1 MLPAILI
8 IEDET
13 TLAKNIKT
21 YLVRDGFDVHV
32 ASKGGDGLAE
42 FERFKPDIV
51 LLDFNLPDMNGLEV
65 LTQLRTL
72 DARIKVIMM
81 TGESNVQV
89 AVSAM
94 KAGAY
99 DYLSKP
105 LVLREL
111 RILLEKAAGQQRL
124 EDTLSYYQQREAGEG
139 GMVKL
144 LGESPPMKSLK
155 QKIRQLLDAERLL
168 TDGPPASVLII
179 GETGTGKELVA
190 RALHFDGPRR
200 ERPFV
205 SVNCGAIP
213 ANLLEAELFGYEKG
227 AFTDARERKPGLVE
241 TADGGTLF
249 LDEIGDIEL
258 AAQVKLLKLLED
270 RVVRRLGAT
279 RDRPVDVRIIS
290 ATNQPLEQAVQENRF
305 RSDLYYR
312 LRVLQLELPTLRER
326 GDDILLLAEKFLDE
340 QRKRYNKAEL
350 KLSAAARDA
359 LLANSWPG
367 NVRELSN
374 CIEQAV
380 LMAQDTV
387 VEPKLL
393 SLCSMTSPGNEDVVP
408 GEQSAYIKLPSSG
421 FDLEAMESQLVQQ
434 ALEKTRGN
442 VTKAAKLLGLTRDT
456 LRYRMEKHG
465 IKPPL

>member
-1 MLPAILI
+1 MRPAILV

-21 YLVRDGFDVHV
+21 YLGRDGFAVQL
-32 ASKGGDGLAE
+32 ANKGADGLAE

-51 LLDFNLPDMNGLEV
+51 LLDCNLPDMNGLEV
-65 LTQLRTL
+65 LAELRKL

-81 TGESNVQV
+81 TGESDVQV

-94 KAGAY
+94 KAGVY

-105 LVLREL
+105 LVLKEL
-111 RILLEKAAGQQRL
+111 KMLLERAAGQQRL
-124 EDTLSYYQQREAGEG
+124 QDTLSYYQQREADMSGIS
-139 GMVKL
+139 KL
-144 LGESPPMKSLK
+144 VGESGPMKSLK
-155 QKIRQLLDAERLL
+155 QRILRLLDAERQL
-168 TDGPPASVLII
+168 TDGPAASVLII

-213 ANLLEAELFGYEKG
+213 GNLLEAELFGYEKG

-258 AAQVKLLKLLED
+258 AAQVKLLRLLED
-270 RVVRRLGAT
+270 RVIRRLGAT
-279 RDRPVDVRIIS
+279 RDQPVNVRIIS
-290 ATNQPLEQAVQENRF
+290 ATNQPLEQAIQENRF

-312 LRVLQLELPTLRER
+312 LRVLQLELPPLRER
-326 GDDILLLAEKFLDE
+326 GNDILMLADLILE
-340 QRKRYNKAEL
+340 QQSKRYSKPTL
-350 KLSAAARDA
+350 HLSAAARGA
-359 LLANSWPG
+359 LLVNHWPG
-367 NVRELSN
+367 NVRELRN

-380 LMAQDTV
+380 LMAQNSEIGPNLLALRAPTSSGNDYRISA
-387 VEPKLL
+387 EPTTTL
-393 SLCSMTSPGNEDVVP
+393 T
-408 GEQSAYIKLPSSG
+408 LPSSG
-421 FDLEAMESQLVQQ
+421 FDLEALESQLVQQ
-434 ALEKTRGN
+434 ALEQTHGN
-442 VTKAAKLLGLTRDT
+442 VTHAAKLLGLTRDT
-456 LRYRMEKHG
+456 LRYRMGKYQ
-465 IKPPL
+465 ITAPL

>member
-1 MLPAILI
+1 MRPAILV

-21 YLVRDGFDVHV
+21 YLGRDGFAVQL
-32 ASKGGDGLAE
+32 ASKGAAGLAE

-51 LLDFNLPDMNGLEV
+51 LLDFNLPDMSGLEV
-65 LTQLRTL
+65 LAQLRKL
-72 DARIKVIMM
+72 DAGIKVIMM
-81 TGESNVQV
+81 TGESDVQV

-94 KAGAY
+94 KAGVY

-105 LVLREL
+105 LVLKEL
-111 RILLEKAAGQQRL
+111 RMLLEKAAGQQRL
-124 EDTLSYYQQREAGEG
+124 QDTLSYYQQREAGNSG
-139 GMVKL
+139 ISKL
-144 LGESPPMKSLK
+144 VGESEPMQSLK
-155 QKIRQLLDAERLL
+155 QRILRLLDAERQL
-168 TDGPPASVLII
+168 TDGPAASVLII

-213 ANLLEAELFGYEKG
+213 GNLLEAELFGYEKG

-258 AAQVKLLKLLED
+258 AAQVKLLRLLED

-279 RDRPVDVRIIS
+279 RDRPVNVRIIS
-290 ATNQPLEQAVQENRF
+290 ATNQPLEQAIQENRF

-312 LRVLQLELPTLRER
+312 LRVLQLELPPLRER
-326 GDDILLLAEKFLDE
+326 GNDILMLADQILA
-340 QRKRYNKAEL
+340 QQSKRYSKPTLRLN
-350 KLSAAARDA
+350 AAARAA
-359 LLANSWPG
+359 LLVNPWPG
-367 NVRELSN
+367 NVRELRN

-380 LMAQDTV
+380 LMAQDSV
-387 VEPKLL
+387 IEPKLL
-393 SLCSMTSPGNEDVVP
+393 ALRAITSLG
-408 GEQSAYIKLPSSG
+408 SADMLSAEPTPTLKLPSSG

-434 ALEKTRGN
+434 ALEQTRGN
-442 VTKAAKLLGLTRDT
+442 VTQAAKLLGLTRDT
-456 LRYRMEKHG
+456 LRYRMAKYQ
-465 IKPPL
+465 ITAPL

>member
-1 MLPAILI
+1 MLPAILV

-21 YLVRDGFDVHV
+21 YLGRDGFDVHV
-32 ASKGGDGLAE
+32 AGKGTDGLAE

-51 LLDFNLPDMNGLEV
+51 LLDFNLPDINGLEV
-65 LTQLRTL
+65 LAQLRKL
-72 DARIKVIMM
+72 DEHIKVIMM
-81 TGESNVQV
+81 TGESDVQV

-105 LVLREL
+105 LVLKEL
-111 RILLEKAAGQQRL
+111 RMLLEKAAGQQRM
-124 EDTLSYYQQREAGEG
+124 EDTLSYYLQREAGESG
-139 GMVKL
+139 LARL

-155 QKIRQLLDAERLL
+155 QKIGQLLEAERLL
-168 TDGPPASVLII
+168 RDGPPASVLII

-200 ERPFV
+200 EHPFV

-213 ANLLEAELFGYEKG
+213 ENLLEAELFGYEKG
-227 AFTDARERKPGLVE
+227 AFTDARERKAGLVE

-249 LDEIGDIEL
+249 LDEIADIEQ
-258 AAQVKLLKLLED
+258 ASQVKLLKLLED

-290 ATNQPLEQAVQENRF
+290 ATNKPLEQAVQQNRF

-312 LRVLQLELPTLRER
+312 LRVLQLELPPLRDR
-326 GDDILLLAEKFLDE
+326 GDDILLLATKILEE

-350 KLSAAARDA
+350 QLSATAREA
-359 LLANSWPG
+359 PLANTWPG
-367 NVRELSN
+367 NVRELRN

-380 LMAQDTV
+380 LMTQDSV
-387 VEPKLL
+387 IDVKHL
-393 SLCSMTSPGNEDVVP
+393 SLCSIHLQGSE
-408 GEQSAYIKLPSSG
+408 GEISAEQAASIKLPGSG
-421 FDLEAMESQLVQQ
+421 FDLDALESQLVRQ
-434 ALEKTRGN
+434 ALERTRGN

-456 LRYRMEKHG
+456 LRYRMEKHR
-465 IKPPL
+465 IKPPQ

>member
-1 MLPAILI
+1 MLPAILV

-21 YLVRDGFDVHV
+21 YLGRDGFDVHV
-32 ASKGGDGLAE
+32 ASKGKDGLAE

-51 LLDFNLPDMNGLEV
+51 LLDFNLPDINGLEV
-65 LTQLRTL
+65 LAQLRKL
-72 DARIKVIMM
+72 DVRIKVIMM
-81 TGESNVQV
+81 TGESDVQV

-105 LVLREL
+105 LVLKEL
-111 RILLEKAAGQQRL
+111 RMLLEKAAGQQRM
-124 EDTLSYYQQREAGEG
+124 EVTLSYYQEREAGAG
-139 GMVKL
+139 GLVNL

-155 QKIRQLLDAERLL
+155 QKIVQLLGAERLL

-213 ANLLEAELFGYEKG
+213 ANLIEAELFGYEKG

-249 LDEIGDIEL
+249 LDEIGDLEL

-312 LRVLQLELPTLRER
+312 LRVLQLELPSLQER
-326 GDDILLLAEKFLDE
+326 GDDILLLAEKFLEE

-350 KLSAAARDA
+350 HFSAAARDA

-387 VEPKLL
+387 IETKLL
-393 SLCSMTSPGNEDVVP
+393 ALCSMTSLGNDDTASGKLVT
-408 GEQSAYIKLPSSG
+408 SIKLPGSG
-421 FDLEAMESQLVQQ
+421 FDLEALESQLVEQ

-465 IKPPL
+465 IKPPS

>member
-1 MLPAILI
+1 MLPAILV

-21 YLVRDGFDVHV
+21 YLGRDGFDVHV
-32 ASKGGDGLAE
+32 ASKGADGLAE
-42 FERFKPDIV
+42 FEGFKPDIV
-51 LLDFNLPDMNGLEV
+51 LLDYNLPDIDGLQV
-65 LTQLRTL
+65 LAQLRKR
-72 DARIKVIMM
+72 DAHIKVIMM
-81 TGESNVQV
+81 TGESDVQV

-105 LVLREL
+105 LVLKKL
-111 RILLEKAAGQQRL
+111 RMLLEKAAGQQRM
-124 EDTLSYYQQREAGEG
+124 EDTLSYYLQREAGEG
-139 GMVKL
+139 GVGKL
-144 LGESPPMKSLK
+144 LGESPPMKLLK
-155 QKIRQLLDAERLL
+155 QKIGQLLDAERLL

-249 LDEIGDIEL
+249 LDEIGDVEP

-290 ATNQPLEQAVQENRF
+290 ATNQPLEQAVRENRF

-312 LRVLQLELPTLRER
+312 LRVLQLELPPLREL
-326 GDDILLLAEKFLDE
+326 GDDILLLAAKFLEE

-350 KLSAAARDA
+350 HLSAAAKDA

-367 NVRELSN
+367 NVRELRN

-387 VEPKLL
+387 IESKYLALRSIMPLG
-393 SLCSMTSPGNEDVVP
+393 SEDTTS
-408 GEQSAYIKLPSSG
+408 GEQATAIKLPGSG
-421 FDLEAMESQLVQQ
+421 FDLEAMEFQLVQQ
-434 ALEKTRGN
+434 ALEKTHGN

-465 IKPPL
+465 IKALL